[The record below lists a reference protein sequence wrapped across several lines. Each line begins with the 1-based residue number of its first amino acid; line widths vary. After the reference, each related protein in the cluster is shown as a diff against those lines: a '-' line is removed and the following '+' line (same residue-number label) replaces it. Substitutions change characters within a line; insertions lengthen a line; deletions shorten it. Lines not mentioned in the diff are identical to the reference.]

1 MKKMIPLLALII
13 ISSGCIQNEV
23 ELPQDIL
30 KIETLGVIPE
40 TPVAD
45 STFTVTFLITNMDE
59 IKEIEN
65 VKLTVYDSGMCECD
79 SCVAS
84 TGLAKQIDKIYP
96 MSTEEIEL
104 TFKAPTNRELGNMP
118 GRCSIKYK
126 LAYDFN
132 AETLTE
138 VVVINENKLEEL
150 QKAGETASVSPK
162 TIIGKGPIKIRTEI
176 KEKQPILM
184 DTTVPIIFNIEN
196 KGTGTFAVQPGKE
209 LNISSGKIG
218 MNCQEKTVSLING
231 KILPIACQLTTPYVD
246 DMKTFYIKTSLPYR
260 YSVQGEIDVDI
271 KPEYKP

>member
-1 MKKMIPLLALII
+1 MKKMTFLLALII
-13 ISSGCIQNEV
+13 ISSGCIQNGV

-40 TPVAD
+40 TPVAN
-45 STFTVTFLITNMDE
+45 STFTVTFLITNLDE

-65 VKLTVYDSGMCECD
+65 VKLTVYDSGMCESITWGD
-79 SCVAS
+79 SF
-84 TGLAKQIDKIYP
+84 TKIYP

-104 TFKAPTNRELGNMP
+104 AFKAPTNQELGNMP

-150 QKAGETASVSPK
+150 QKAGETVSVSPK
-162 TIIGKGPIKIRTEI
+162 TIMGKGPIKIRTEI

-184 DTTVPIIFNIEN
+184 DTTVPIVFNIEN
-196 KGTGTFAVQPGKE
+196 KGTGTFEVKSIDGKKE
-209 LNISSGKIG
+209 LNISSGLIDPPV
-218 MNCQEKTVSLING
+218 CQEKTVSLING
-231 KILPIACQLTTPYVD
+231 KILPIACQLTTPRVV

-260 YSVQGEIDVDI
+260 YSVQGEVDVDI

>member
-1 MKKMIPLLALII
+1 MKKMTFLLALII
-13 ISSGCIQNEV
+13 ISSGCIQNGV

-40 TPVAD
+40 TPVAN
-45 STFTVTFLITNMDE
+45 STFTVTFLITNLDE

-65 VKLTVYDSGMCECD
+65 VKLTVYDSGMCESITWGD
-79 SCVAS
+79 SF
-84 TGLAKQIDKIYP
+84 TKIYP

-104 TFKAPTNRELGNMP
+104 AFKAPTNQELGNMP

-150 QKAGETASVSPK
+150 QKAGETVSVSPK
-162 TIIGKGPIKIRTEI
+162 TIMGKGPIKIRTEI

-184 DTTVPIIFNIEN
+184 DTTVPIVFNIEN

-231 KILPIACQLTTPYVD
+231 KILPIACQLTTPRVV

-260 YSVQGEIDVDI
+260 YSVQGEVDVDI